1 MDSFLNLR
9 LPSSFEGDPQTISQ
23 ELLAPI
29 FAASE
34 SALLLCSNFSPEL
47 LAQLTCGMGPFLR
60 QTQLNLIV
68 LVENATSFNA
78 EKAHRDWATAL
89 QSEEITDRLSLFKCF
104 ESAEK
109 LKVKCLEKESHETGA
124 LLRAG
129 LDEEPGLLLLKDA
142 AGTGLMILWQR
153 PLDLKSRE
161 EVAARICWSFGDPS
175 RRVEMMLKDADVF
188 LGKAS
193 PQPCMELE
201 ENITSLIRDL
211 PLPQLPWTETFAR
224 SGPEKIELFP
234 HQENAITAW
243 EENARRGIFRMCTGA
258 GKTIT
263 SLACVDK
270 INREGQRPY
279 PPVLVTVPTRV
290 LADQWVEQIKRMGF
304 MHVLR
309 AYESSNNW
317 LAPLEPWMKDGTAD
331 SSRFV
336 VSTYRTFSDPRF
348 ITKLKQLGEKGVR
361 AVWIADEM
369 HNLASATLLEAMHA
383 VGNVCPDRIGLSATP
398 DIEGN
403 IPVTEKL
410 VRYFNGVCASYELKD
425 GIQDGVLCPY
435 NYYPCPAYL
444 DPAVGE
450 RYLETLHDIEQ
461 AGSKSTQLL
470 NLYRE
475 SREIVRKSGVQLPAF
490 GTIVDDISSRGGSI
504 SHTLVYC
511 PPGYTGSAETSD
523 ESCVEEEQERLLEQI
538 VDACRQRG
546 IVVASII
553 GTTPSAQRDDT
564 LERFATGEIQVLCAI
579 GCLDEGIDIPTIQ
592 RAIVLYSVDRER
604 QFVQRRGR
612 ILRQPRGVKKVAD
625 IHDVIILPHGTK
637 MNRTEAE
644 HLLTK
649 ELRRYQIFSDLALNR
664 EEARKTIDEA
674 LKAATD
680 PEVDGPVTP

>member
-1 MDSFLNLR
+1 MDAFLDLR

-29 FAASE
+29 FAAADSVV
-34 SALLLCSNFSPEL
+34 LLSSTFSPEL

-68 LVENATSFNA
+68 LIENTTAFDA
-78 EKAHRDWATAL
+78 EKAHRDWGAAL
-89 QSEEITDRLSLFKCF
+89 QSEQIAQRLSLFKYF
-104 ESAEK
+104 ESAQS
-109 LKVKCLEKESHETGA
+109 LKIKCLEKESHETGA
-124 LLRAG
+124 VLRSG
-129 LDEEPGLLLLKDA
+129 LGENPALLLLKDA
-142 AGTGLMILWQR
+142 AGTGLMLLWQR
-153 PLDLKSRE
+153 PLDFKGRE
-161 EVAARICWSFGDPS
+161 EVAAEMCWSFGDPS
-175 RRVEMMLKDADVF
+175 RRVEMMLKDADAL

-193 PQPCMELE
+193 PQPCREAE
-201 ENITSLIRDL
+201 ESITTLIREL
-211 PLPQLPWTETFAR
+211 PLPHMPWTETFTR
-224 SGPEKIELFP
+224 SGPETIELFP
-234 HQENAITAW
+234 HQQKAIASW
-243 EENARRGIFRMCTGA
+243 EENERRGIFKMCTGA

-263 SLACVDK
+263 SLACVAK
-270 INREGQRPY
+270 INGEVQKPY
-279 PPVLVTVPTRV
+279 QPVLVTVPTRV
-290 LADQWVEQIKRMGF
+290 LADQWIEQIKRMGF
-304 MHVLR
+304 THVLK

-317 LAPLEPWMKDGTAD
+317 LASLEPWMKDGTAD

-369 HNLASATLLEAMHA
+369 HNLASATLIEAMHA
-383 VGNVCPDRIGLSATP
+383 VGNVCPERIGLSATP

-410 VRYFNGVCASYELKD
+410 VRYFNGVCATYELKD

-435 NYYPCPAYL
+435 NYYPFPAYL

-450 RYLETLHDIEQ
+450 RYLETLHDIEE
-461 AGSKSTQLL
+461 AESKSTQLL

-490 GTIVDDISSRGGSI
+490 GTIIDNIRLRGGSI

-511 PPGYTGSAETSD
+511 PPGFTGSAETSD
-523 ESCVEEEQERLLEQI
+523 ESCVEDEQERLLEQI
-538 VDACRQRG
+538 VDASRQRG
-546 IVVASII
+546 ISVASII

-564 LERFATGEIQVLCAI
+564 LERFATGEIQILCAI

-592 RAIVLYSVDRER
+592 RAIVLYSIDRER

-637 MNRTEAE
+637 MNRAEAE

-664 EEARKTIDEA
+664 DEARKKIDEA

-680 PEVDGPVTP
+680 PKVAAP

>member
-1 MDSFLNLR
+1 MSQLDTFLNLR
-9 LPSSFEGDPQTISQ
+9 LPRSSEGDPQTLSQ
-23 ELLAPI
+23 EVLAPI
-29 FAASE
+29 FAASQ
-34 SALLLCSNFSPEL
+34 SALLVCPDPHPKA
-47 LAQLTCGMGPFLR
+47 LAKLTCGIGPFLR
-60 QTQLNLIV
+60 DTSLGLIIV
-68 LVENATSFNA
+68 VDGGAASNPEISRHEWSAALDSGEVSKRLSIFKYFQDSNSLTVKLLDRSAENH
-78 EKAHRDWATAL
+78 AHALTTAL
-89 QSEEITDRLSLFKCF
+89 NDCVGFF
-104 ESAEK
+104 
-109 LKVKCLEKESHETGA
+109 
-124 LLRAG
+124 
-129 LDEEPGLLLLKDA
+129 LLKDT
-142 AGTGLMILWQR
+142 AGTFLSLRWTV
-153 PLDLKSRE
+153 PLDLDERKKVEAELR
-161 EVAARICWSFGDPS
+161 WSFGDPLRGVQKMWQEAS
-175 RRVEMMLKDADVF
+175 QVIEEPSMPALR
-188 LGKAS
+188 KAELALLEVIRES
-193 PQPCMELE
+193 PM
-201 ENITSLIRDL
+201 
-211 PLPQLPWTETFAR
+211 PQIPWDETFGV
-224 SGPEKIELFP
+224 SSSESIELFP
-234 HQENAITAW
+234 HQQRAIAAW
-243 EENARRGIFRMCTGA
+243 EESGRRGIFKMCTGA

-263 SLACVDK
+263 SLACVTK
-270 INREGQRPY
+270 VNKGREKPHQ
-279 PPVLVTVPTRV
+279 PVLVTVPTRV

-317 LAPLEPWMKDGTAD
+317 LASLEPWMKDGTAD

-383 VGNVCPDRIGLSATP
+383 VGNACPDRIGLSATP

-410 VRYFNGVCASYELKD
+410 VRYFNGVCAAYELKD

-435 NYYPCPAYL
+435 NYYPFPAYL

-450 RYLETLHDIEQ
+450 RYLETLHDIEE
-461 AGSKSTQLL
+461 AESKSTQLL

-538 VDACRQRG
+538 VDACRQRR

-664 EEARKTIDEA
+664 DEARKKIDEA

-680 PEVDGPVTP
+680 PKVAAP